1 MERSGRF
8 QESSGEGH
16 AEEGH
21 RSLGSLGFER
31 EEEMEEEGKRREVNR
46 RERRGAGKRESRSQT
61 EY

>member
-21 RSLGSLGFER
+21 RSLGCSLGFER
-31 EEEMEEEGKRREVNR
+31 AEEMEEEGKKEGS
-46 RERRGAGKRESRSQT
+46 ESKRAQRSR
-61 EY
+61 